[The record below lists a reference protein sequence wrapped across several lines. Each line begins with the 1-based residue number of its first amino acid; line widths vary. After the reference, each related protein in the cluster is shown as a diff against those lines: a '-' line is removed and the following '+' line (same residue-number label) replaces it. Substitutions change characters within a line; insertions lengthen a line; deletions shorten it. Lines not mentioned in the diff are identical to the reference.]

1 MILCC
6 LVRLSWLYSVCLVF
20 LLKQKSLDYDLDGCQ
35 YITLIAIIFQNS
47 FRYSGETE
55 LNRSLSQ
62 VSH

>member
-1 MILCC
+1 
-6 LVRLSWLYSVCLVF
+6 VCLVF
-20 LLKQKSLDYDLDGCQ
+20 LVKQKSLDYDLDGCQ